1 MKSGMAVSTFRTA
14 FGQFFGLLFGAIAV
28 KLLAV
33 VTGPAGVGLYSVLR
47 QLQQMLSS
55 MASIGGQNAVVQGL
69 SSQVGQSRERFFVST
84 LYLFIFMS
92 LLVCGGVLIGADLIA
107 RLALAGAHAS
117 AVRWL
122 TVPIT
127 LGALLFFLRGVLTAE
142 MQYGSVAL
150 INMLTGLGAALVA
163 LPAGM
168 AFVSGY
174 PDVLVLAVGG
184 GIMPALVVAFIHVR
198 RLGYL
203 VDLNALAPDRVA
215 GEAVK
220 RFLKVALPS
229 LLSLMF
235 TLGCILVVRARV
247 VHLYGLEGAGQFDAA
262 WSISAMYLAL
272 FLASLQSY
280 LLPELSKTEKGPA
293 LQSALS
299 RAFHFALILSL
310 PLIVGL
316 VVLKPLV
323 MSLLFSEAFRPAL
336 DVLRWVLLGD
346 FVRVLGWIIST
357 TLIARADMKGFA
369 LAEALWSMI
378 FVSLAWVLLP
388 LGIEWIGV
396 AYLVGY
402 AAYLGLLSHRL
413 WQLHGVR
420 LEARRVGQWLAGLSI
435 VIVTSW
441 LCWDGQAA
449 MSWTI
454 ILIFPALLFSFYIM
468 QSDERQFAL
477 HLVGRSFGLLK
488 RYFGQR

>member
-1 MKSGMAVSTFRTA
+1 MKPGMAVSTFRTA

-33 VTGPAGVGLYSVLR
+33 VTGPAGVGFYSVLR

-69 SSQVGQSRERFFVST
+69 SSQVGQRRENFFIST
-84 LYLFIFMS
+84 LYLFIFMN
-92 LLVCGGVLIGADLIA
+92 LLVCGVVLIGADLIA
-107 RLALAGAHAS
+107 KLALAGGHAS

-122 TVPIT
+122 TIPIT
-127 LGALLFFLRGVLTAE
+127 LGTLLFFFRGVLTAE

-163 LPAGM
+163 LPSGV
-168 AFVSGY
+168 AFIYGY

-184 GIMPALVVAFIHVR
+184 GILPALVVAFIHVR

-203 VDLNALAPDRVA
+203 IDLSAIAPDRIA
-215 GEAVK
+215 LEAVK
-220 RFLKVALPS
+220 RFLSVALPS

-235 TLGCILVVRARV
+235 TLGCILVVRARA

-280 LLPELSKTEKGPA
+280 LLPELSKIEKGVA

-299 RAFHFALILSL
+299 RAFHFALMLSL

-323 MSLLFSEAFRPAL
+323 MSLLFSKAFMPAL

-346 FVRVLGWIIST
+346 FVRVLGWIMST

-369 LAEALWSMI
+369 LAEALWSII
-378 FVSLAWVLLP
+378 FVSLAWMLLP
-388 LGIEWIGV
+388 LGIEWVGV

-402 AAYLGLLSHRL
+402 MAYLGLLGHRL
-413 WQLHGVR
+413 WRLHGVG
-420 LEARRVGQWLAGLSI
+420 LEARRVAHWVAGLTI
-435 VIVTSW
+435 VIVTS
-441 LCWDGQAA
+441 LACWHEQTVMAWA
-449 MSWTI
+449 VV
-454 ILIFPALLFSFYIM
+454 LIVPAFCFSFYIM

-477 HLVGRSFGLLK
+477 HLAGRGFGLLK
-488 RYFGQR
+488 RYFRQR